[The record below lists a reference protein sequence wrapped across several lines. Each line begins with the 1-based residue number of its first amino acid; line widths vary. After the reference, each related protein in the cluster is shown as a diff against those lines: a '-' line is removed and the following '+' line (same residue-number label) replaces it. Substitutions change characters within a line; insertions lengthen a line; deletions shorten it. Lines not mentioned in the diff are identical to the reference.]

1 MCRFSGKKHRVKVT
15 DTWAKCREIKLK
27 LPTSDLEV
35 FKNKGKDEIKT

>member
-1 MCRFSGKKHRVKVT
+1 MCRFSGKTTESRSQTHG
-15 DTWAKCREIKLK
+15 AKCREIKLK